1 MEHQPNEI
9 LEYVFEQ
16 LFSIK
21 DVQKCAKTCV
31 RWNKIV
37 KNKFKNWGMFLLTI
51 FLRLY
56 TYTTNFFKL
65 PKCRKC
71 ICGRWCT

>member
-1 MEHQPNEI
+1 MLTAVIKLLMSQKVLCINNMEHQPSEI

-16 LFSIK
+16 LFSIN

-37 KNKFKNWGMFLLTI
+37 KNKFKYWGMFLLAI
-51 FLRLY
+51 FLILY
-56 TYTTNFFKL
+56 LY
-65 PKCRKC
+65 
-71 ICGRWCT
+71 